1 MRHEIQ
7 GMNMTCQNLIDKS
20 TMDKGLPLLAINAHN
35 VTYSGHYNFSHN
47 QYTKIWN
54 LYIVFEKLHLYLGRR
69 SRL

>member
-47 QYTKIWN
+47 QYTKI
-54 LYIVFEKLHLYLGRR
+54 
-69 SRL
+69 